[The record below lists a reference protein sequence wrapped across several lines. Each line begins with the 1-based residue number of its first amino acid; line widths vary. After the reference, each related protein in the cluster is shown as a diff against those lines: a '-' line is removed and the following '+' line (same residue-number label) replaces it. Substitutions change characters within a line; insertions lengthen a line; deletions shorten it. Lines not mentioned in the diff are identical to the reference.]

1 MPEDIVPEELH
12 RLDAIELVQLGK
24 SSVTVGG
31 LLTALLIVAAAILAA
46 RLIGGGLRRLRN
58 RSGEAAPQ
66 VYIVEKLATYGLV
79 FFGALAAF
87 STLGL
92 DLTSLTFFAGALGVG
107 LGFGLQGVFR
117 EFISGIVL
125 IFDRLIRIGDY
136 IELQTAERGV
146 VEEIG
151 PRGTRIRNND
161 DVNIIIPN
169 SRLIEQT
176 VINWTHNNGVRRF
189 HVPFVVAY
197 GSDKEAVR
205 EAVLKGAHDVPF
217 TLPDTERRKTQVWLV
232 GFGDNGL
239 KFELVVWPALE
250 AVKRPNAAH
259 AAYTWAI
266 EDALRGAGFEIPL
279 PQRDLRLR
287 GLFGEEGETAKASL
301 GLKRAKRAAT
311 AEPAHVS
318 VNDAAEDLVRSAVE
332 NALHPVAPPTPTPT
346 PDRS

>member
-12 RLDAIELVQLGK
+12 RLDAIELVQLGR

-31 LLTALLIVAAAILAA
+31 LLTAFLIVFAAIVAA

-146 VEEIG
+146 VVEIG

-205 EAVLKGAHDVPF
+205 EA
-217 TLPDTERRKTQVWLV
+217 
-232 GFGDNGL
+232 
-239 KFELVVWPALE
+239 
-250 AVKRPNAAH
+250 
-259 AAYTWAI
+259 
-266 EDALRGAGFEIPL
+266 GAGGTLHF
-279 PQRDLRLR
+279 QVLRR
-287 GLFGEEGETAKASL
+287 GRLVKVAITL
-301 GLKRAKRAAT
+301 
-311 AEPAHVS
+311 
-318 VNDAAEDLVRSAVE
+318 DARPDDARQMQSMEDL
-332 NALHPVAPPTPTPT
+332 
-346 PDRS
+346 DRSRRDKAEAYWREAFAPLLRESVG

>member
-12 RLDAIELVQLGK
+12 RLDAIELVRLGK

-31 LLTALLIVAAAILAA
+31 LLTAVVIVIAAILVA
-46 RLIGGGLRRLRN
+46 RLIGGVLRRLRS

-66 VYIVEKLATYGLV
+66 VYIVEKLASYGVV
-79 FFGALAAF
+79 FFGLIAAF

-117 EFISGIVL
+117 EFISGLVL
-125 IFDRLIRIGDY
+125 IFDRLVRIGDY
-136 IELQTAERGV
+136 IQLQTSERGV

-151 PRGTRIRNND
+151 PRATRIRNND
-161 DVNIIIPN
+161 DVNIMIPN
-169 SRLIEQT
+169 SRLIEGT

-189 HVPFVVAY
+189 HVPFIVAY
-197 GSDKEAVR
+197 GSDKEKVR
-205 EAVLKGAHDVPF
+205 EAVLKAARDVPF

-232 GFGDNGL
+232 GFGENGL

-250 AVKRPNAAH
+250 AVKRPNTSH

-266 EDALRGAGFEIPL
+266 EDALTSGGFEIPL
-279 PQRDLRLR
+279 PQRDLRVR
-287 GLFGEEGETAKASL
+287 SLFNEEGEEAKAAL
-301 GLKRAKRAAT
+301 RLKPVKRAST
-311 AEPAHVS
+311 TEPAHTT
-318 VNDAAEDLVRSAVE
+318 VNDAAEDVVRSAVE
-332 NALHPVAPPTPTPT
+332 DAIHPVTPKRPETP
-346 PDRS
+346 